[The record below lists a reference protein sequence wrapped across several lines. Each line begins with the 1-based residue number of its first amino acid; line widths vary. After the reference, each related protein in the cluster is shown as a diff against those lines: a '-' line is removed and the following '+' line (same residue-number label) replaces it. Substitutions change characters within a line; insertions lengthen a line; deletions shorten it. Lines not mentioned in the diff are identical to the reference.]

1 MDDENKK
8 IYINEDEEIPS
19 IIMKISRHKENDII
33 LVVSR
38 ENVILQSLINLKILK
53 KKVEE
58 MGKTV
63 SVIKTDSQVKEEE
76 NAEDIK
82 DSSDFVNTNGKQFGS
97 IRRNVDIKPNA
108 DELNLK
114 KDEESIAKVHK
125 IDVDSDTNKHLDK
138 NNNGNRVKMFDIVK
152 KMEDNTSVNM
162 ERSSAETIK
171 TDLSS
176 VEKGSDVRNGESKA
190 EIVPDK
196 NTGFL
201 KFKKGAKRTKGTKK
215 TMLIPSINSKVFS
228 LFILIIFA
236 AVVLVIAFILPRADI
251 NVVLKSES
259 VSYNF
264 EFLTD
269 ETLDNIDFANNKIPL
284 EKIEIIG
291 QESGEYPTK
300 GKKHLQERASGEIT
314 VFNEYS
320 SNPQR
325 IVANTRFLSKD
336 SNKLFKVKEAVT
348 IPGFS
353 RVEGVDVP
361 GQVKIM
367 VYADKIG
374 EDYNIGN
381 SSFYLPGLQG
391 TAKYT
396 SIYARSIKPI
406 SGGIDKEVSYFSE
419 SDYITAKESLLRLAK
434 EKNASDFESKI
445 SDRSILLEETKKDE
459 NIEIE
464 TDVEVGDTADKFE
477 MKITV
482 KNSVV
487 TINREDLEKIID
499 EKIVSKLDVNKSL
512 LENSRIYNVH
522 EIVINDDEK
531 INIFV
536 DVKQDVIENI
546 DVDNLKFEIVNKD
559 EENLKS
565 YFRNIDGIKST
576 DISLWPF
583 WVKKIPSS
591 YEKINITIDIN
602 DSI

>member
-63 SVIKTDSQVKEEE
+63 SVIKIDSQVKEKEIAE
-76 NAEDIK
+76 NIK
-82 DSSDFVNTNGKQFGS
+82 DNSDFVNANGRQFGS
-97 IRRNVDIKPNA
+97 IRKNIDTKSNTDKI
-108 DELNLK
+108 NLK
-114 KDEESIAKVHK
+114 RDEESIAKVHK
-125 IDVDSDTNKHLDK
+125 IDVDSNVNEYLDK

-152 KMEDNTSVNM
+152 KMEDNTSVNK

-171 TDLSS
+171 TDSS
-176 VEKGSDVRNGESKA
+176 STEKRSKDVKNNESRT
-190 EIVPDK
+190 EIIPNK

-201 KFKKGAKRTKGTKK
+201 KSKKGTKK

-228 LFILIIFA
+228 LFILIILST
-236 AVVLVIAFILPRADI
+236 VVLIIAFILPRADI
-251 NVVLKSES
+251 SIVLKSEG

-419 SDYITAKESLLRLAK
+419 SDYITAKENLLKLAK
-434 EKNASDFESKI
+434 EKNANDFESKI

-499 EKIVSKLDVNKSL
+499 EKIISKLDANKSL

-522 EIVINDDEK
+522 EIVINDDDQ

-536 DVKQDVIENI
+536 DVKQNVIENI

>member
-8 IYINEDEEIPS
+8 IYINKDEEIPS
-19 IIMKISRHKENDII
+19 IIMKINKHKEKDVI

-63 SVIKTDSQVKEEE
+63 SVIKTDSEIKEREI
-76 NAEDIK
+76 AESIRN
-82 DSSDFVNTNGKQFGS
+82 SSDFVNVHGRQVGS
-97 IRRNVDIKPNA
+97 IRKNMDTKSNT
-108 DELNLK
+108 DELNRK
-114 KDEESIAKVHK
+114 RSDENITKVHK
-125 IDVDSDTNKHLDK
+125 INTDSNVNEYLNQ
-138 NNNGNRVKMFDIVK
+138 NNNGNKVKMFDIVK
-152 KMEDNTSVNM
+152 KMEDNTSADTL
-162 ERSSAETIK
+162 EKPPLKTIK
-171 TDLSS
+171 MDPSS
-176 VEKGSDVRNGESKA
+176 IKKGLGDAKNNESRAKIISNKGA
-190 EIVPDK
+190 
-196 NTGFL
+196 GFL
-201 KFKKGAKRTKGTKK
+201 KPKEGAKK
-215 TMLIPSINSKVFS
+215 TMLIPSINSKMFS
-228 LFILIIFA
+228 LFILIILA
-236 AVVLVIAFILPRADI
+236 TVALVIAFILPKADI
-251 NVVLKSES
+251 RIILKTEP
-259 VSYNF
+259 VSYDF

-291 QESGEYPTK
+291 QESEEYPTK
-300 GKKHLQERASGEIT
+300 GKKHLQEKASGEIT

-361 GQVKIM
+361 GQVKIK

-374 EDYNIGN
+374 EDHNIGN

-396 SIYARSIKPI
+396 SIYARSIKPM

-419 SDYITAKESLLRLAK
+419 SDYITAKENLLKLAK
-434 EKNASDFESKI
+434 EKNVSDFESKI
-445 SDRSILLEETKKDE
+445 SEQSILLEETRKDE
-459 NIEIE
+459 DVEIE
-464 TDVEVGDTADKFE
+464 TDVEIGDIADKFE

-482 KNSVV
+482 KNSVAI
-487 TINREDLEKIID
+487 INRGDLEKIID
-499 EKIVSKLDVNKSL
+499 EKISSKLDANKSL
-512 LENSRIYNVH
+512 LKNSRIYNVR
-522 EIVINDDEK
+522 EIIIDDDDR

-565 YFRNIDGIKST
+565 YFRNINGIKST

>member
-19 IIMKISRHKENDII
+19 IIMKIRRHKEKDVI

-38 ENVILQSLINLKILK
+38 ENVMLQSLINLKILK

-63 SVIKTDSQVKEEE
+63 SVIKIDSQVKEKEIAE
-76 NAEDIK
+76 NIK
-82 DSSDFVNTNGKQFGS
+82 DSSDFVNANGRQFGS
-97 IRRNVDIKPNA
+97 IRKNIDTKSNTDKI
-108 DELNLK
+108 NLK
-114 KDEESIAKVHK
+114 RDEESIAKVHK
-125 IDVDSDTNKHLDK
+125 IDVDSNVNEYLDK

-152 KMEDNTSVNM
+152 KMEDNTSVNT
-162 ERSSAETIK
+162 ERSFAETIK
-171 TDLSS
+171 TDSS
-176 VEKGSDVRNGESKA
+176 STEKRSKDVKNNGSRT
-190 EIVPDK
+190 EIIPNK

-201 KFKKGAKRTKGTKK
+201 KSKKGTKK

-228 LFILIIFA
+228 LFILIILST
-236 AVVLVIAFILPRADI
+236 VVLIIAFILPRADI
-251 NVVLKSES
+251 SIVLKSEGI
-259 VSYNF
+259 SYNF

-300 GKKHLQERASGEIT
+300 GKKHLQEKASGEIT

-406 SGGIDKEVSYFSE
+406 SGGIDREVSYFSE
-419 SDYITAKESLLRLAK
+419 SDYITAKENLLKLAK

-459 NIEIE
+459 DIEIE
-464 TDVEVGDTADKFE
+464 TNVEVGDIADKFE

-499 EKIVSKLDVNKSL
+499 EKIVSKLDANKSL

-522 EIVINDDEK
+522 EIVINDDDQ

-536 DVKQDVIENI
+536 DVKQNVIENI